1 MCAWDTTE
9 EDVTALVADLRDV
22 VRGR

>member
-9 EDVTALVADLRDV
+9 EDVTALVADLREA
-22 VRGR
+22 VRGG